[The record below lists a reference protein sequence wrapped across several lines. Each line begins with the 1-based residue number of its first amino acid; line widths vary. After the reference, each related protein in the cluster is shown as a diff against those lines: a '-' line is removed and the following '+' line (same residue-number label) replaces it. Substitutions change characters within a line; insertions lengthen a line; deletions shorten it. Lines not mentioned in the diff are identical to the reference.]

1 MRAFGGACS
10 IQMLII
16 ANLVGYSYGLK
27 GASYLLLTVSNPR
40 MWRFLA
46 AFVVWIFAK
55 TQLMLIIR
63 QHEARAA
70 DTAER
75 PKLASKSKLG
85 KDD

>member
-1 MRAFGGACS
+1 
-10 IQMLII
+10 MLII

-46 AFVVWIFAK
+46 AFVVWLFAK
-55 TQLMLIIR
+55 TQLMLLIR
-63 QHEARAA
+63 QREAHA
-70 DTAER
+70 AER
-75 PKLASKSKLG
+75 PKLASKSKLS